1 MTKEER
7 SRIIKELIRAFL
19 TLVAIAGAVLF
30 VAGVVENPYITVTI
44 NWIRCVVGAV
54 LFLIAERLYK
64 WIFNSTVKRGERDDS
79 KR

>member
-1 MTKEER
+1 MTQQEKIK
-7 SRIIKELIRAFL
+7 IIKELLRAFL

-44 NWIRCVVGAV
+44 HWIKCVAGAV

-64 WIFNSTVKRGERDDS
+64 WIFNKTK
-79 KR
+79 